1 MPKVFKQVVVKVK
14 LSIDIEI
21 CFYFVNFFNV
31 YMELKAEIRVEI
43 NYLSE
48 KGSLLLA
55 DYTMPSTS
63 KTLSPRCKKPD

>member
-1 MPKVFKQVVVKVK
+1 MPKAFKQVVVKVK
-14 LSIDIEI
+14 LSNDIEI
-21 CFYFVNFFNV
+21 CFYFVTFFNV